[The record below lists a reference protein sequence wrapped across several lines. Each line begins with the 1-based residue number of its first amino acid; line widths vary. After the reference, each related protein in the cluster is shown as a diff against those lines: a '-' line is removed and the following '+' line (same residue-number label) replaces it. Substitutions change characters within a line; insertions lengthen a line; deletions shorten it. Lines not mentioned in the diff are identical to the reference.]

1 MHVIAV
7 EFTEEPGKEGR
18 GLVTNRQEGA
28 QRPYECVDKASSYCA
43 HFERQ
48 YYNYNNNMKYT
59 ITNNTTNSGFKY
71 NLRQSGR
78 SAKEW
83 RMKNVKLDRTRWN
96 ITFCVDL

>member
-1 MHVIAV
+1 MSVHVIAV

-28 QRPYECVDKASSYCA
+28 QRPYECVDKARSYCA
-43 HFERQ
+43 HLERQ

-71 NLRQSGR
+71 NLRI
-78 SAKEW
+78 SAEARRNGEW
-83 RMKNVKLDRTRWN
+83 KM
-96 ITFCVDL
+96 